1 MFATGTILDGRYEI
15 IEPIA
20 EGGMGAVF
28 RARRRLLG
36 DDVAL
41 KIVRLEFASDQ
52 AARERFMRESRACA
66 QLRHPNIVSI
76 LDFNLDAEGRP
87 FLVMEL
93 LNGRSLRQE
102 VAARGALPLEE
113 VQAILFPIANALQLA
128 HDHGILHRDLKPANI
143 VAHDF
148 GGGTHAHKI
157 VDFGLVRD
165 LHSETT
171 RLTSSNMFVGTFTY
185 AAPEQVNGGEV
196 DARSD
201 QYSLGVVAYELLTG
215 RPPFED
221 SDPGELVASLL
232 TKPMPLPT
240 TLRVDLP
247 KWVDVVLGRALA
259 KSPGDRYP
267 SIAAFGQALQGESA
281 DARTVAVGMSAPA
294 RTSTAGGLLATYALG
309 ARLGP
314 DGSGAKSS
322 AAPTA
327 RSGILSRSACCDAA
341 TIETGTPSARDFCAK
356 RRRCRS
362 RTSRS
367 SRCATTAKKGI
378 SSTS

>member
-1 MFATGTILDGRYEI
+1 MRGCGERSTSAYLIPCHPWPDLSCPDAVYSVAVLAGTILDGRYEVI
-15 IEPIA
+15 APLA

-36 DDVAL
+36 DDVAV
-41 KIVRLEFASDQ
+41 KIVRSEFARDHG
-52 AARERFMRESRACA
+52 ARERFLRESRACA

-102 VAARGALPLEE
+102 LGARGALPIEE
-113 VQAILFPIANALQLA
+113 VRAILIPICNALQLA

-148 GGGTHAHKI
+148 GGGTRTHKI

-165 LHSETT
+165 LRSDST
-171 RLTSSNMFVGTFTY
+171 RLTAANMFVGTFTY
-185 AAPEQVNGGEV
+185 APPEQVLGRDV

-221 SDPGELVASLL
+221 SDAGQLVTSLVS
-232 TKPMPLPT
+232 TSAPLPT
-240 TLRVDLP
+240 KVRPDLP
-247 KWVDVVLGRALA
+247 KWIDVVLGRALA
-259 KSPGDRYP
+259 KAPDDRYP
-267 SIAAFGQALQGESA
+267 SIAAFGQALQTDSGNA
-281 DARTVAVGMSAPA
+281 ARTVILNASAETA
-294 RTSTAGGLLATYALG
+294 AAAGGLL
-309 ARLGP
+309 
-314 DGSGAKSS
+314 
-322 AAPTA
+322 
-327 RSGILSRSACCDAA
+327 
-341 TIETGTPSARDFCAK
+341 GT
-356 RRRCRS
+356 
-362 RTSRS
+362 
-367 SRCATTAKKGI
+367 
-378 SSTS
+378 